1 METTTKQQ
9 WRKIKVPTRAGEW
22 GPRYEVRD
30 ESGALVAEDLDR
42 ATAYR
47 IVYAVNS
54 HADLAAAL
62 EGILRADDRGSTLT
76 TSQVAARDVA
86 RAALAAARGEA
97 VTHE

>member
-42 ATAYR
+42 ATANR
-47 IVYAVNS
+47 IVYAVNN
-54 HADLAAAL
+54 HADLVAAL
-62 EGILRADDRGSTLT
+62 DGMLRADDRGSTLT

-97 VTHE
+97 VTP